1 MHKKKVE
8 FALRTKIACDKNH
21 INGITTKGTIVSTT
35 HGFIKDDKSAIDK
48 YKKEHS
54 HEWSSIL
61 GEGDYSVTFD
71 ESEWNEAENIVDIL
85 DSIEE

>member
-1 MHKKKVE
+1 
-8 FALRTKIACDKNH
+8 
-21 INGITTKGTIVSTT
+21 
-35 HGFIKDDKSAIDK
+35 
-48 YKKEHS
+48 
-54 HEWSSIL
+54 L